1 MKMLLTG
8 ANGFVGNRI
17 KNTYEKDVVASPSLR
32 NVTEDDVKR
41 IVEESGA
48 DVIVHTAAI
57 SDIGVCQN
65 NPQQSYI
72 ANVTLPVYLAKAAQ
86 GRKLVC
92 FSSDQVYSG
101 CESDGPYTEENVRPA
116 NIYAEHKLEME
127 KRVLDIDP
135 DAVMLRAEW
144 MYDVVSTRGNYIKN
158 VLDGYLMYSS
168 KQYRGV
174 TYLREVAENIP
185 NVIALPGGA
194 YNFGSETELSMFEIT
209 RELLVYLG
217 RTGVVKD
224 APPRHNLWMDC
235 GKATRHGVT
244 FSNVLDGLK
253 RCVDD
258 YRLRRCTD

>member
-1 MKMLLTG
+1 MKILLTG

-17 KNTYEKDVVASPSLR
+17 KNTYGEDVVASPSLR
-32 NVTEDDVKR
+32 NVSEDDVKR

-101 CESDGPYTEENVRPA
+101 CESDGPYTEEDVAPA

-127 KRVLDIDP
+127 KRVLDIAP

-144 MYDVVSTRGNYIKN
+144 MYDVVSARGNYIKN
-158 VLDGYLMYSS
+158 VLDGYLTYSS
-168 KQYRGV
+168 QQYRGV

-194 YNFGSETELSMFEIT
+194 YNFGSETDLSMFEIT
-209 RELLVYLG
+209 QELLAYLG